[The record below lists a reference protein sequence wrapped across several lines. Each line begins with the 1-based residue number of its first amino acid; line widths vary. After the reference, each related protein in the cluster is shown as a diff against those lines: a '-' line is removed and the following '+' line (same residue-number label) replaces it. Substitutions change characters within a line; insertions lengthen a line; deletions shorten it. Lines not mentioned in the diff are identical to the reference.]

1 MKRQRHFSILVVLVI
16 TCVCPLLVACA
27 EFPIGVER
35 TFVEPTAALSVP
47 TKTVLP
53 PTDTVVAVAPTLTPV
68 ETGMP
73 ADLVQAREALQAYLH
88 LLHDGHYAEAAS
100 YYGGDYEVLWDWNP
114 TVAHDD
120 HATLLE
126 NGCKA
131 NGLQCLA
138 IQDIASEQ
146 EVSPGEYLFT
156 VEFRADDGSTFTRE
170 PSVKQFNYTV
180 KKVDGQFLVQELPVY
195 VP

>member
-1 MKRQRHFSILVVLVI
+1 MKRRYNLSLLAVLMLI
-16 TCVCPLLVACA
+16 CVCPLLVACDA
-27 EFPIGVER
+27 FPLGVER
-35 TFVEPTAALSVP
+35 TFTEPVGQAQ
-47 TKTVLP
+47 
-53 PTDTVVAVAPTLTPV
+53 DRQ
-68 ETGMP
+68 ETGMS
-73 ADLVQAREALQAYLH
+73 ADLVQAREALEAYLG
-88 LLHDGHYAEAAS
+88 LLHDGRYAEAAA

-120 HATLLE
+120 HATLFE
-126 NGCKA
+126 NGCQV

-138 IQDIASEQ
+138 IQGIDSEQ

-156 VEFRADDGSTFTRE
+156 VEFRADDGSTFVRE
-170 PSVKQFNYTV
+170 PSVKRFNYTV